1 MLNLVERILESEM
14 IAAILGSLTGLKTIR
29 NSLVDNYFFFFF
41 FFCFF
46 VSVDLASLSSLS
58 SSSYSI
64 IWNSFCCLYSSSSL
78 IHYFSLSTILIMI
91 FSISFDNVACN
102 FISTTSLGSTI
113 MDPWYFSIYLL
124 FYAFFTKAANR

>member
-64 IWNSFCCLYSSSSL
+64 I
-78 IHYFSLSTILIMI
+78 
-91 FSISFDNVACN
+91 
-102 FISTTSLGSTI
+102 
-113 MDPWYFSIYLL
+113 
-124 FYAFFTKAANR
+124 